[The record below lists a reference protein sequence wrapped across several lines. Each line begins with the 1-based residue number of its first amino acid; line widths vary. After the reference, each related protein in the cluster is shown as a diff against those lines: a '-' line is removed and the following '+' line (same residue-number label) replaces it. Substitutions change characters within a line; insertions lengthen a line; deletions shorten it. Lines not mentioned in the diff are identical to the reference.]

1 MGMDIR
7 LLRPEEAEAYSEL
20 CLQLDRE
27 TPFRL
32 YEVGERDGET
42 AAYVADTRRFVQS
55 PHSAIIVAADE
66 ETGALAGYLQ
76 AIGRPQ
82 RRIKHVVSINVA
94 ILQAYTGQGLG
105 GRLFAFLEDWARQKG
120 VKRLD
125 LTVMQ
130 NNLPAQKLYRRL
142 GFVEEGVKRGSICL
156 NGAYIDEIYMSKWLG

>member
-1 MGMDIR
+1 MDIR
-7 LLRPEEAEAYSEL
+7 LLRQDEAAAYRDL
-20 CLQLDRE
+20 YLQLDRE

-32 YEVGERDGET
+32 HEVGERPGDLAGFQEE
-42 AAYVADTRRFVQS
+42 VDRFCQS
-55 PHSAIIVAADE
+55 PQSAIIVAADE
-66 ETGALAGYLQ
+66 QTGQLAGYLQ

-105 GRLFAFLEDWARQKG
+105 GRLFAFLEDWARQNG

-142 GFVEEGVKRGSICL
+142 GFVEEGVKHGSICL